1 MGITENSE
9 QQNNQNE
16 GTSENKLKNI
26 KKVTTIANEGVGH

>member
-16 GTSENKLKNI
+16 ETSQSGRILRKWRQQSL
-26 KKVTTIANEGVGH
+26 VTWFI